1 MSVITLKFILFSTIS
16 MIEDLNTGETMKR
29 AVIIGMG
36 FGGLRT
42 ARALAGKGVDVLV
55 IDRRNYH
62 LFQPLLYQV
71 ATASLEQ
78 ESIAYPIRAAIR
90 GWKGVDFRL
99 AEVTGVDLN
108 ARRVQLADGSVEY
121 DYLVVAAGSATHF
134 FGMNSIQKHAHEMK
148 QLSHAVRLRNHILD
162 IFERATQESDP
173 EKRRA
178 ILTFVIVGG
187 GPTGVEFAGALHEL
201 IRDELTRDYPSLSV
215 AETRIVLI
223 EARDTLLPALPEKLR
238 RYALRQLERMGIE
251 VLLNTQVRGADPE
264 QVLLADGSSLPA
276 HTIVWSAGVQAAPLA
291 ASLELPKAA
300 NGRIPVQPDL
310 SIAAHPEVFVIGD
323 MAFLE
328 QDGRALPMVAPVA
341 MQQGEYVGK
350 TILRRMRGE
359 TAPPF
364 RYRDKGSMATIGRS
378 TAVANAFGVSF
389 SGFLAWVVWLGLHL
403 MYLVGFRNRLLVLL
417 NWAYYYFFH
426 AQQIRIITGEENGL
440 GNHER

>member
-1 MSVITLKFILFSTIS
+1 MCSSSTAVTITCSRFSI
-16 MIEDLNTGETMKR
+16 R
-29 AVIIGMG
+29 W
-36 FGGLRT
+36 
-42 ARALAGKGVDVLV
+42 
-55 IDRRNYH
+55 H
-62 LFQPLLYQV
+62 
-71 ATASLEQ
+71 ASLEQ
-78 ESIAYPIRAAIR
+78 ESIAYPIRAVIR

-148 QLSHAVRLRNHILD
+148 QLSQAVRLRNHILD
-162 IFERATQESDP
+162 IFERATQESDT

-201 IRDELTRDYPSLSV
+201 IRDELRRDYPSLSV

-238 RYALRQLERMGIE
+238 HYTLRQLERMGIE
-251 VLLNTQVRGADPE
+251 VLLNTQVRGADRSRYCLPTDRAFPPIP
-264 QVLLADGSSLPA
+264 LSGPPGSGCATGSFA
-276 HTIVWSAGVQAAPLA
+276 
-291 ASLELPKAA
+291 ELPKAA

-310 SIAAHPEVFVIGD
+310 SIVAHPEVFVIGD

-328 QDGRALPMVAPVA
+328 QDGKALPMVAPVA

-359 TAPPF
+359 AAHPSGIVTGIHGHHRPQHG
-364 RYRDKGSMATIGRS
+364 GSQCLR
-378 TAVANAFGVSF
+378 VSF
-389 SGFLAWVVWLGLHL
+389 SGFLA
-403 MYLVGFRNRLLVLL
+403 
-417 NWAYYYFFH
+417 
-426 AQQIRIITGEENGL
+426 
-440 GNHER
+440 